1 MTAEDHTT
9 NVPISV
15 LTREALNEISLAG
28 LRGWL
33 LSTLDGRW
41 LASSIDGDRNAAAAV
56 MASAHSLATRTGSL
70 LGSGEVHAHLV
81 HTEDGIVASKL
92 VRKDAVLTLLV
103 DDSSNMAQVL
113 HASRRA
119 AELLS
124 KNDRLPVSTE
134 PLVPLPDRPKLSV
147 AS

>member
-1 MTAEDHTT
+1 MTAQDHTN
-9 NVPISV
+9 NVPLSV
-15 LTREALNEISLAG
+15 ATRNALSEINLAG
-28 LRGWL
+28 LKGWL

-41 LASSIDGDRNAAAAV
+41 LASSIDSDKNAAAAI
-56 MASAHSLATRTGSL
+56 MASAHSLASRTGSL
-70 LGSGEVHAHLV
+70 LGDGEVHAHLV
-81 HTEDGIVASKL
+81 HTEDGIVATKL

-119 AELLS
+119 AELLAKS
-124 KNDRLPVSTE
+124 DRMPVSAE

-147 AS
+147 A